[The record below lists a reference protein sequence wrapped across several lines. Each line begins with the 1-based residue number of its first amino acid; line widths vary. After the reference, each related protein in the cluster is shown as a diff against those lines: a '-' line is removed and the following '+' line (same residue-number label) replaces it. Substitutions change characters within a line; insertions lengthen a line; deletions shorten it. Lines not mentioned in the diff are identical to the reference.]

1 MSPFDTDALTQGNTN
16 KHLFRFP
23 RLSNRYYNMTFIS
36 NEKDIYYNCR
46 VHPAGSSF
54 TRDLTLNRAKW
65 KIPPDRAF
73 RDHTKLSWD
82 NNSLN
87 TRLARWMLYQLGHPV
102 NESEMVR
109 HLINGGPVNMFED
122 VEPIGNDFLN
132 RIFKDGTQGELYRT
146 TYMFFYKDSGEGANM
161 RNSTFSLNYGDN
173 PLNYKIVWSKRT
185 REAEDDYTGL
195 MAMLRTMGGT
205 SYTEADVRRH
215 LDLEMTFKNWAL
227 RGYAKDSDTF
237 SMGTS
242 HNCFFYRKPND
253 GKFMC
258 FLWDADF
265 AFGGF
270 DPKKQEGYWGGNV
283 QGLMD
288 KPYARRLFYYYL
300 VELLE
305 NYTKN
310 SPKVNAYLKAEE
322 EASNAYTV
330 NAPPFLSFFAAREPH
345 ALAQMG
351 DKYKL
356 EFKLTTNN
364 GQPLTTDAVSLTL
377 EGQAPFG
384 IYTVVIDGQPRAK
397 LEWLDDTKWRLNNV
411 GLSPGVNELVVR
423 GVDQWGNT
431 KRESKLTVTK
441 PGPPAKP
448 AAK

>member
-1 MSPFDTDALTQGNTN
+1 
-16 KHLFRFP
+16 
-23 RLSNRYYNMTFIS
+23 
-36 NEKDIYYNCR
+36 
-46 VHPAGSSF
+46 
-54 TRDLTLNRAKW
+54 
-65 KIPPDRAF
+65 
-73 RDHTKLSWD
+73 
-82 NNSLN
+82 
-87 TRLARWMLYQLGHPV
+87 
-102 NESEMVR
+102 
-109 HLINGGPVNMFED
+109 
-122 VEPIGNDFLN
+122 
-132 RIFKDGTQGELYRT
+132 
-146 TYMFFYKDSGEGANM
+146 
-161 RNSTFSLNYGDN
+161 
-173 PLNYKIVWSKRT
+173 
-185 REAEDDYTGL
+185 
-195 MAMLRTMGGT
+195 MLRTVEGNQFN
-205 SYTEADVRRH
+205 EAELRRH
-215 LDLEMTFKNWAL
+215 MDLEMMFKNWAI
-227 RGYAKDSDTF
+227 RGYSKDSDCF

-242 HNCFFYRKPND
+242 HNCFFYRKPD
-253 GKFMC
+253 GKFMN

-270 DPKKQEGYWGGNV
+270 DPKKQEPYWGGNV
-283 QGLMD
+283 QNVMS
-288 KPYARRLFYYYL
+288 KPWAQRLFYYYL
-300 VELLE
+300 VEILE

-310 SPKVNAYLKAEE
+310 SAKVNAYFKAEQ
-322 EASNAYTV
+322 EANSNSNV
-330 NAPPFLSFFAAREPH
+330 NPARYLQFFAGREPH

-397 LEWLDDTKWRLNNV
+397 LEWLDDTKWRLSNV